1 MTNRGYEVFLAKWAA
16 GKSSLAIAMHGAP
29 RLPWNAMDYM
39 GI

>member
-1 MTNRGYEVFLAKWAA
+1 MNATSKLLAIG
-16 GKSSLAIAMHGAP
+16 GKQSSLAIAMHGAP